1 MDVIEVQIPIDDLR
15 PGMYVNRLDRDWVGT
30 PFPLQGFYITK
41 NEQIA
46 LLRQYCQHVFVDT
59 LREQMPSQVSRARA
73 DGALPARRRIYTNS
87 HNFAEESPSARKV
100 NERAA
105 EFAQQMIA
113 DVRNGQKLSA
123 QSVQDAVEPIVQSI
137 LRNAD
142 AFLWISGMVR
152 RDAYLY
158 SHCVNCSALCA
169 ALGRHLGFPEDTLI
183 HLATGGMLMD
193 SGKVIVPDELIQAP
207 RRLSFKERDQV
218 RRHVEYSVHV
228 LDEAG
233 IHEQNVRD
241 MVLGHHERVDGSG
254 YPAGLSQSET
264 PLFARI
270 AAVVDAYDA
279 MTSPRPYS
287 KAISRH
293 AALQELYHGIGS
305 FYQGEIV
312 EQFLQCLGTYPTG
325 SLVELSNGEVGI
337 VIEQNQARRLRPRV
351 MLLLDAEKRRYN
363 RFPELDLLAHNDQ
376 HPEQPIHVVAA
387 PEPGSY
393 GLDPAELFLS
403 VV

>member
-1 MDVIEVQIPIDDLR
+1 MDVIEVQIAIDELR

-30 PFPLQGFYITK
+30 PFPLQGFYVTK
-41 NEQIA
+41 TEQINE
-46 LLRQYCQHVFVDT
+46 LRQYCRHVFVDT
-59 LREQMPSQVSRARA
+59 QRQQIPVEVRKGGSN
-73 DGALPARRRIYTNS
+73 GALPARVHTYVNS
-87 HNFAEESPSARKV
+87 RNFAEESPSARKV

-105 EFAQQMIA
+105 AFAQQMID
-113 DVRNGQKLSA
+113 DVRAGHKLSA
-123 QSVQDAVEPIVQSI
+123 ESVQDAVEPIVQSI

-158 SHCVNCSALCA
+158 SHCVNCSALSA
-169 ALGRHLGFPEDTLI
+169 ALGRHLGFPEDTLV
-183 HLATGGMLMD
+183 HLATGGMLLD
-193 SGKVIVPDELIQAP
+193 AGKVIVPDELIQAP

-218 RRHVEYSVHV
+218 RRHVEYSMHV

-233 IHEQNVRD
+233 IHVQTVRD
-241 MVLGHHERVDGSG
+241 MVLSHHERVDGSG
-254 YPAGLSQSET
+254 YPANLSQSET

-270 AAVVDAYDA
+270 AAVVDSYDA
-279 MTSPRPYS
+279 MTSPRPYCE
-287 KAISRH
+287 AISRH
-293 AALQELYHGIGS
+293 AALQELYRGIGS
-305 FYQGEIV
+305 LYQGEIV

-351 MLLLDAEKRRYN
+351 MLLLDAEKRRYG
-363 RFPELDLLAHNDQ
+363 RFPELDLLAHNEQ

-387 PEPGSY
+387 PEPGTY
-393 GLDPAELFLS
+393 GLDPAELFLN
-403 VV
+403 

>member
-1 MDVIEVQIPIDDLR
+1 MDVIEVQITIDALR

-41 NEQIA
+41 PEQIEQ
-46 LLRQYCQHVFVDT
+46 LRGFCQHVFVDSQ
-59 LREQMPSQVSRARA
+59 REMTPAEVRRVKS
-73 DGALPARRRIYTNS
+73 DGALPARTRSYVNS
-87 HNFAEESPSARKV
+87 HNFAQESPSARKV
-100 NERAA
+100 NEQAA
-105 EFAQQMIA
+105 AFAQQMIT
-113 DVRNGQKLSA
+113 DVRAGQKLSA
-123 QSVQDAVEPIVQSI
+123 QSVQDAVEPMVQSI

-183 HLATGGMLMD
+183 QLATGGMLMD
-193 SGKVIVPDELIQAP
+193 AGKVIVPDALLHAA

-218 RRHVEYSVHV
+218 RRHVEYSTHV

-233 IHEQNVRD
+233 IREDTIRD
-241 MVLGHHERVDGSG
+241 MVMGHHERIDGSG
-254 YPAGLSQSET
+254 YPGNLSHSEI

-270 AAVVDAYDA
+270 AAVVDSYDA
-279 MTSPRPYS
+279 MTSHRPYS
-287 KAISRH
+287 PAISRH
-293 AALQELYHGIGS
+293 AALQELYRGIGS
-305 FYQGEIV
+305 LYQGEIV

-351 MLLLDAEKRRYN
+351 MLLLDAEKRRYS
-363 RFPELDLLAHNDQ
+363 RFPELDLLVHNEQ

-393 GLDPAELFLS
+393 GLDPVELFLGGP
-403 VV
+403 